1 MKLTIERTPLLKSL
15 GHVQNVVER
24 RTTIPILSNVRLEA
38 QGDELLLTATDMD
51 VTLVSR
57 EAADISEGG
66 TTTVA
71 AHTLYEIVRRLA
83 EGAVVEL
90 EQQNGTSDL
99 QIRSGRSSF
108 VLPAL
113 AADEFPAMSEEDLGV
128 SFELTAAT
136 LRKLFD
142 KTRFA
147 MSSEETRYYL
157 NGVHLH
163 ATRSEGAAACLR
175 AVATDGHRLARV
187 ETPLPEG
194 AKGIP
199 PVIVPKKTVGEVRR
213 LLDALDQDA
222 SVGIALS
229 PSRIRFQIGTTVLV
243 SRLIDGVFPDYE
255 RVIPQA
261 NEKIALI
268 DSRAFAVA
276 IDRVATV
283 ATDKIRAVKLG
294 FSEGRVVASAVSAEA
309 GRAHDEVDCDLSGSE
324 IEIGFNARYV
334 LDITQQI
341 EGDTIRLEM
350 ANPASPTLIRDPEDL
365 ATIYVLMPMR
375 V

>member
-1 MKLTIERTPLLKSL
+1 MKLTIERAPLLKSL
-15 GHVQNVVER
+15 GYVQSVVER

-38 QGDELLLTATDMD
+38 RDGELLLTATDMD
-51 VTLVSR
+51 LTLVSR
-57 EAADISEGG
+57 EAAEISEPG

-83 EGAVVEL
+83 EGAIVEL
-90 EQQNGTSDL
+90 EQPNGSADL
-99 QIRSGRSSF
+99 NLRSGRSSF
-108 VLPAL
+108 VLPSL
-113 AADEFPAMSEEDLGV
+113 PADEFPAMNEEDLGV
-128 SFELTAAT
+128 SFELSAQV
-136 LRKLFD
+136 LRKLLD

-163 ATRSEGAAACLR
+163 ATRGDGAAATLR

-199 PVIVPKKTVGEVRR
+199 PVIVPKKTVGEARR
-213 LLDALDQDA
+213 LLEALDQDA
-222 SVGIALS
+222 AVGIALS

-255 RVIPQA
+255 RVIPHA
-261 NEKIALI
+261 NDKAALV
-268 DSRAFAVA
+268 DAKAFAVA
-276 IDRVATV
+276 IDRVSTV
-283 ATDKIRAVKLG
+283 ATDKVRAVKLG
-294 FSEGRVVASAVSAEA
+294 FSEGRVLASAVSAEA
-309 GRAHDEVDCDLSGSE
+309 GRAQDEVDCELSGGE

-334 LDITQQI
+334 LDITQQV
-341 EGDTIRLEM
+341 EGNQIRLEM
-350 ANPASPTLIRDPEDL
+350 ASPASPTLIRDPEDV

>member
-15 GHVQNVVER
+15 GHVQSVVER

-38 QGDELLLTATDMD
+38 QNGELLLTATDMD
-51 VTLVSR
+51 LTLVSR
-57 EAADISEGG
+57 EEAEISESG

-83 EGAVVEL
+83 EGSIVEL

-99 QIRSGRSSF
+99 QLRSGRSSF

-128 SFELTAAT
+128 SFELSAGT

-163 ATRSEGAAACLR
+163 ATRGEGAAACLR

-187 ETPLPEG
+187 EIPLPEG

-213 LLDALDQDA
+213 LLEALDHE
-222 SVGIALS
+222 SVVGVALS

-261 NEKIALI
+261 NEKVALI
-268 DSRAFAVA
+268 DARAFAVA

-294 FSEGRVVASAVSAEA
+294 FFEGRVVASAVSAEA
-309 GRAHDEVDCDLSGSE
+309 GRAHDEVDCELTGSE
-324 IEIGFNARYV
+324 LEIGFNARYV
-334 LDITQQI
+334 LDITQQV
-341 EGDTIRLEM
+341 EGNTIRLEM
-350 ANPASPTLIRDPEDL
+350 ASPASPTLIRDPEDL

>member
-1 MKLTIERTPLLKSL
+1 MKLTIERAPLLKSL
-15 GHVQNVVER
+15 GYVQSVVER

-51 VTLVSR
+51 LTLVSR
-57 EAADISEGG
+57 EAAEIAEPG

-83 EGAVVEL
+83 EGAVIEL
-90 EQQNGTSDL
+90 EQPNGSTDMHL
-99 QIRSGRSSF
+99 RSGRSSF

-113 AADEFPAMSEEDLGV
+113 AADEFPAMNEEDLGV
-128 SFELTAAT
+128 SFELSAAT

-163 ATRSEGAAACLR
+163 ATRGEGAAATLR

-213 LLDALDQDA
+213 LLEALDQDA
-222 SVGIALS
+222 EVGIALS

-243 SRLIDGVFPDYE
+243 SRLIDGTFPDYE

-261 NEKIALI
+261 NDKVALV
-268 DSRAFAVA
+268 DARAFAVA

-283 ATDKIRAVKLG
+283 ATDKVRAVKLG
-294 FSEGRVVASAVSAEA
+294 FGDGRVVASAVSAEA
-309 GRAHDEVDCDLSGSE
+309 GRAHDEVDCELSGGE

-334 LDITQQI
+334 MDITQQVQ
-341 EGDTIRLEM
+341 GDTIRLEM
-350 ANPASPTLIRDPEDL
+350 ASAASPTLIRDPEDV

>member
-1 MKLTIERTPLLKSL
+1 MKLTIERAPLLKSL
-15 GHVQNVVER
+15 GHVQSVVER

-38 QGDELLLTATDMD
+38 RGGELLLTATDMD
-51 VTLVSR
+51 LTLASR
-57 EAADISEGG
+57 ETAEIGEPGV
-66 TTTVA
+66 TTVA

-83 EGAVVEL
+83 EGAIVEL
-90 EQQNGTSDL
+90 EQPNGSSDL
-99 QIRSGRSSF
+99 QLRSGRSSF

-113 AADEFPAMSEEDLGV
+113 AADEFPAMNEEDLGI
-128 SFELTAAT
+128 SFEVTAAT

-147 MSSEETRYYL
+147 MSNEETRYYL

-163 ATRSEGAAACLR
+163 ATRGEGATATLR

-187 ETPLPEG
+187 ETELPEG
-194 AKGIP
+194 AKDIP

-213 LLDALDQDA
+213 LLEAQEHDAA
-222 SVGIALS
+222 IGIALS
-229 PSRIRFQIGTTVLV
+229 ASRIRFSIGTTILV
-243 SRLIDGVFPDYE
+243 SRLIDGTFPDYE

-261 NEKIALI
+261 NDKAALV
-268 DSRAFAVA
+268 DAKAFAVA

-283 ATDKIRAVKLG
+283 ATDKVRAVKLG
-294 FSEGRVVASAVSAEA
+294 FSDGRVVASAVSAEA
-309 GRAHDEVDCDLSGSE
+309 GRAHDEVDCELSGGD

-334 LDITQQI
+334 LDITQQVD
-341 EGDTIRLEM
+341 GDTIRLEM
-350 ANPASPTLIRDPEDL
+350 ASPAAPTLIRDPEDL